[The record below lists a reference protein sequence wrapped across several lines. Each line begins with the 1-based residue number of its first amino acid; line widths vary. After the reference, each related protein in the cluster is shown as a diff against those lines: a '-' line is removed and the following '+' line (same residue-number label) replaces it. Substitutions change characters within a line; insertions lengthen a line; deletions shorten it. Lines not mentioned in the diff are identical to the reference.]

1 MIMGASAVY
10 QNMNAQL
17 SVEIAPDST
26 INQLTS

>member
-26 INQLTS
+26 IIKI